1 MLQTVRVEKVDK
13 KNGVICLASMV
24 PSWVM
29 VLNLPKK
36 EHFLQFCADLSE
48 KPKCVKAIYICGS
61 KSFCYGLSENY
72 MA

>member
-29 VLNLPKK
+29 VLKLPKK
-36 EHFLQFCADLSE
+36 VHFLQFCTDLSE
-48 KPKCVKAIYICGS
+48 KKAIYICGS